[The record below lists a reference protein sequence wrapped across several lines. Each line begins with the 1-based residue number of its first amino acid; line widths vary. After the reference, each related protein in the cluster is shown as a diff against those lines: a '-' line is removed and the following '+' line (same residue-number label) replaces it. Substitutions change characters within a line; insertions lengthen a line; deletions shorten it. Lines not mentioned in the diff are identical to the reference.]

1 MLHRSS
7 IVLSTVILF
16 SFIVLPAS
24 AARAPKKSKPAAA
37 DKITVPNIPYEK
49 YKLKNGLEVIL
60 SENHRLPLVAV
71 YVLYHVGPANERPGR
86 TGFAHLFEHFMF
98 DGSLHV
104 GQKAHFKLLE
114 AAGARQI
121 NGTTDLDDTKYFET
135 VPSDELEKA
144 LWLESDRMGFIL
156 ETLTGAK
163 LANQRDVVRNER
175 RQKIENQPYGLAEE
189 GLYHLLF
196 PKEHPY
202 HADVIGSH
210 ADIEAARL
218 DDVRDF
224 FKYYAPNNASL
235 AIVGDIDKARTKDL
249 VEKYFGSLPAGE
261 PVPKIDVTTPVIRS
275 EQRAV
280 VTDKV
285 QLPRVYMA
293 WHTDPIFH
301 TGDADEQILAQI
313 LGGSG
318 KSSRLYRQLVYK
330 KELAQGVSAQQ
341 TSLELGSVFTMQAT
355 ARPGVKPEELEA
367 AMDQELAA
375 IQKDGPTEAELN
387 QARNV
392 IEARL
397 LRRLEMIGGERGVA
411 GILSRYNH
419 YLGDPGFLPKDIQR
433 YENVTVRSIQE
444 VARQKLTQNS
454 RLVLYCVSGPKVIND
469 VPRRKAEQESGP
481 PSDEKRAAFLAT
493 QEWRRDVPKRGP
505 ASQISL
511 PVPEAFKLGNGLSV
525 LLVERHDLPVI
536 TADLFTL
543 SGSAENPPEEPGL
556 AAFTAKMLEAGTTK
570 RSALQI
576 AADTEQIGA
585 QISTGSTA
593 DWSGILMRCLKQNVD
608 GAFDLLSDLALHP
621 AFAPADVERV
631 RNEQL
636 TLLLEDRDNPTDVAL
651 RAFYQAAYGDKH
663 PYGHMELG
671 TSESVKKVTR
681 EDLVRF
687 WKTGYIPSKA
697 VLAIT
702 GDMTQAEA
710 RALAEQYFGS
720 WKGGKSKPT
729 VPPPF
734 PGKVTRQ
741 VLIVDRPGAPQ
752 TALVV
757 GGIGVP
763 RSSPDYI
770 PTEIM
775 NTILGGLVS
784 ARLNMNL
791 REKHGYTYAAF
802 SQFVYRRGPGPFF
815 ARTSVRA
822 DVTIPALQQ
831 LFYELNRIRTDPLSP
846 DEVQHA
852 KDAMSRSLPERFQ
865 TTQQTSRSIADL
877 FIYSLPLDFFR
888 SLPDKIRAVDVAAVR
903 LAAEKHIQPN
913 STVVVAVGDRNKIES
928 GIKEMNLG
936 KIEIVNTNGRK
947 QPSQGSRA
955 LRPLEPVTRASSGLV
970 RRR

>member
-1 MLHRSS
+1 MLRRSS
-7 IVLSTVILF
+7 VLLSTVFLI
-16 SFIVLPAS
+16 SFIVPPGT
-24 AARAPKKSKPAAA
+24 AAKAPKKSKPAAP
-37 DKITVPNIPYEK
+37 DKITVPSIPYEK
-49 YKLKNGLEVIL
+49 YRLKNGLEVIL

-114 AAGARQI
+114 AVGARQV
-121 NGTTDLDDTKYFET
+121 NGTTDLDHTKYFET
-135 VPSDELEKA
+135 VPSDELERA
-144 LWLESDRMGFIL
+144 LWLESDRMGFLL
-156 ETLTGAK
+156 ETLTAVK

-210 ADIEAARL
+210 ADLEAAKL

-224 FKYYAPNNASL
+224 FKLYYAPNNASL
-235 AIVGDIDKARTKDL
+235 AIVGDIDKTRTKEL

-261 PVPKIDVTTPVIRS
+261 PVPKIDATTPVITS

-280 VTDKV
+280 ITDKV

-301 TGDADEQILAQI
+301 PGDADEQILAQI

-318 KSSRLYRQLVYK
+318 KSSRLYRRLVYEK
-330 KELAQGVSAQQ
+330 QLAQDVSVQQ

-355 ARPGVKPEELEA
+355 ARPGVKPEQLEA
-367 AMDQELAA
+367 AMDVELAA
-375 IQKDGPTEAELN
+375 IQKDGPTEAELD
-387 QARNV
+387 QARNI
-392 IEARL
+392 IEGRL

-419 YLGDPGFLPKDIQR
+419 YLGDPGFLPKDIKR

-444 VARQKLTQNS
+444 AARQKLTKNS
-454 RLVLYCVSGPKVIND
+454 RVVLYCVSGPKVIDD
-469 VPRRKAEQESGP
+469 VPRNKPEQESGP

-543 SGSAENPPEEPGL
+543 SGSEDNPPEQPGL
-556 AAFTAKMLEAGTTK
+556 AAFTAKMLQAGTKK

-585 QISTGSTA
+585 EISTASIA

-608 GAFDLLSDLALHP
+608 GAFDLLSDLALNP
-621 AFAPADVERV
+621 AFTPADVERV

-636 TLLLEDRDNPTDVAL
+636 TLLLQDRDNPTNVAL
-651 RAFYQAAYGDKH
+651 RVFYQAAYGDKH

-671 TSESVKKVTR
+671 TTESVKKITR

-702 GDMTQAEA
+702 GDLTQAEA
-710 RALAEQYFGS
+710 RALAEKYFGS
-720 WKGGKSKPT
+720 WKGAKSKPT
-729 VPPPF
+729 AAPPF

-741 VLIVDRPGAPQ
+741 VLIVDKPEAPQ
-752 TALVV
+752 TALIV
-757 GGIGVP
+757 GGVGIP

-822 DVTIPALQQ
+822 DVTVPALEE
-831 LFYELNRIRTDPLSP
+831 LLHELNRIRTDPLSP
-846 DEVQHA
+846 DEVQQA
-852 KDAMSRSLPERFQ
+852 KDAMSRALPEMFQ

-877 FIYSLPLDFFR
+877 FVYNLPLDFYR
-888 SLPDKIRAVDVAAVR
+888 SLPEKIRAVDVSEVR
-903 LAAEKHIQPN
+903 LAAEKHLQPD
-913 STVVVAVGDRNKIES
+913 STIVVAVGDRKKIEP
-928 GIKEMNLG
+928 GLKNMDLG
-936 KIEIVNTNGRK
+936 KIEIVNANGR
-947 QPSQGSRA
+947 
-955 LRPLEPVTRASSGLV
+955 
-970 RRR
+970 